1 MPMPSQGPQ
10 RVTRLPAA
18 DPRRIEPV
26 YGAQCVTVP
35 ARGETCRV
43 EAPDRGIAR
52 LAARQHG
59 VVTVLQLLAIGLTRK
74 AIRHRVATGRL
85 HPVHRGV
92 YLVGHAV
99 MPPLAAETAAILAS
113 GDGTDLSHHSAAALW
128 ILRPASP
135 AEVFV
140 TVAGRNPGRRPGVH
154 VHRVR
159 YLDPADR
166 TRRHGLPVTTP
177 ARTVLD
183 LAAVSSPREAERAY
197 GEAWTRR
204 LLTDAHLLDAVGR
217 APRHRGARAVRTI
230 LEAQEEPPMTQRE
243 AEDRMLALVRQ
254 ADLHGFETQRP
265 VQGHTVDFL
274 WRDQR
279 VVVEVDGYRYHS
291 DRRRF
296 ESDRRRDANLQAHG
310 YAVLRVTWR
319 QLRREPLFVAAR
331 LAALLARGEAY

>member
-1 MPMPSQGPQ
+1 MG
-10 RVTRLPAA
+10 RNA
-18 DPRRIEPV
+18 
-26 YGAQCVTVP
+26 VTVP

-159 YLDPADR
+159 YLDPPTAPAATACPSPPLPAPSSIWPR
-166 TRRHGLPVTTP
+166 SARRARPSEPTARRGPGACSPTPTSSTPSGALPGI
-177 ARTVLD
+177 A
-183 LAAVSSPREAERAY
+183 
-197 GEAWTRR
+197 
-204 LLTDAHLLDAVGR
+204 GR
-217 APRHRGARAVRTI
+217 GRFAPSLRHRR
-230 LEAQEEPPMTQRE
+230 
-243 AEDRMLALVRQ
+243 
-254 ADLHGFETQRP
+254 
-265 VQGHTVDFL
+265 
-274 WRDQR
+274 
-279 VVVEVDGYRYHS
+279 S
-291 DRRRF
+291 RR
-296 ESDRRRDANLQAHG
+296 
-310 YAVLRVTWR
+310 
-319 QLRREPLFVAAR
+319 
-331 LAALLARGEAY
+331 

>member
-1 MPMPSQGPQ
+1 MPTPSQGPQ
-10 RVTRLPAA
+10 HVTRPPAA

-35 ARGETCRV
+35 ARGDTCRV

-74 AIRHRVATGRL
+74 AIRHRVATCRL

-99 MPPLAAETAAILAS
+99 MPPLAAETAAILAC

-159 YLDPADR
+159 CLDPADR

-177 ARTVLD
+177 ARTILD
-183 LAAVSSPREAERAY
+183 LAAVSSMRETERAY
-197 GEAWTRR
+197 GEAWT
-204 LLTDAHLLDAVGR
+204 
-217 APRHRGARAVRTI
+217 
-230 LEAQEEPPMTQRE
+230 QR
-243 AEDRMLALVRQ
+243 
-254 ADLHGFETQRP
+254 
-265 VQGHTVDFL
+265 
-274 WRDQR
+274 
-279 VVVEVDGYRYHS
+279 
-291 DRRRF
+291 
-296 ESDRRRDANLQAHG
+296 
-310 YAVLRVTWR
+310 
-319 QLRREPLFVAAR
+319 
-331 LAALLARGEAY
+331 